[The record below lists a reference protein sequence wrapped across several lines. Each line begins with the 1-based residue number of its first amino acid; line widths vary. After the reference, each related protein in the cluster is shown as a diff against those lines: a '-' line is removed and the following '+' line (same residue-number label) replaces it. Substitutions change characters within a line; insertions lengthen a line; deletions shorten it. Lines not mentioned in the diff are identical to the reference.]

1 MILVFDENVLE
12 KEKYIWI
19 LSLNLNIVF
28 YILGVSY
35 LNNWGKI
42 RLVYL
47 FIFFVR

>member
-1 MILVFDENVLE
+1 MNDVNEDVIKKFRIENLILVFNNNVLE

-35 LNNWGKI
+35 
-42 RLVYL
+42 
-47 FIFFVR
+47 